1 MNYNRII
8 QAGHL
13 TRDPELKY
21 DAEGTPFCRFRI
33 GVNPRGAKSE
43 SSKPLFI
50 DVLVWNRNAQA
61 CRDHL
66 SKGQNVLV
74 DGSLQL
80 REWKDSEGTK
90 RAVIQIFADRV
101 EFGPKRNE
109 ERRPATVG
117 AGMKVDPPVRD
128 DEEVPF

>member
-8 QAGHL
+8 IAGHL

-21 DAEGTPFCRFRI
+21 NDQGDPFCRFRMA
-33 GVNPRGAKSE
+33 VNPRGAKSE

-50 DVLVWNRNAQA
+50 DVLVWKRNSEA
-61 CRDHL
+61 CRQHL

-80 REWKDSEGTK
+80 REWTDSDQVK
-90 RAVIQIFADRV
+90 RAIIQVFADRV
-101 EFGPKRNE
+101 EFGPKRNGS
-109 ERRPATVG
+109 RPAPAAEGLVQ
-117 AGMKVDPPVRD
+117 DPPVKEG
-128 DEEVPF
+128 EEVPF